1 MRVLTNRAQTL
12 SLRNLVGSGDKI
24 AIFTLPFLIA
34 HGRHIGVLA
43 DPDYADEDLPNAEAS
58 LEEAVVAGLYVPEAE
73 VEFDVLQH
81 YDNADELI
89 EAKAERL
96 DSQQALVQQIRA
108 ATPPLR
114 LREHVVL
121 RRYRAA

>member
-1 MRVLTNRAQTL
+1 MLDLHPVTEEHAE
-12 SLRNLVGSGDKI
+12 D
-24 AIFTLPFLIA
+24 A
-34 HGRHIGVLA
+34 HGRYIGVLA
-43 DPDYADEDLPNAEAS
+43 DLEYADEDLPNAEAR
-58 LEEAVVAGLYVPEAE
+58 LEEAVAAGLYVHEAE

-81 YDNADELI
+81 YDNAGELI

-96 DSQQALVQQIRA
+96 DSQQELVQQICA

>member
-1 MRVLTNRAQTL
+1 MLDLHPVTEEHAEDAR
-12 SLRNLVGSGDKI
+12 
-24 AIFTLPFLIA
+24 
-34 HGRHIGVLA
+34 GRDIGVLA

-58 LEEAVVAGLYVPEAE
+58 LAQAVVGGLYVPEAE
-73 VEFDVLQH
+73 IEFDVLQH

-96 DSQQALVQQIRA
+96 DSQQELVQQICA